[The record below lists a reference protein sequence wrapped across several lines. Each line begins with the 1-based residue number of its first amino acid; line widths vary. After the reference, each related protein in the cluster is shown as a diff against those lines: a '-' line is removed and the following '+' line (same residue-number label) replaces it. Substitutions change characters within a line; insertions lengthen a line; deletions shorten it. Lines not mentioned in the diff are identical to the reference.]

1 MSLSQLAEFGSF
13 ISGVA
18 ILTSL
23 IFLYFQLRQINH
35 QVRQAEKNEKSA
47 IRQGRANRTVRIIL
61 AGTEPSL
68 ADAFTK
74 GTFGDEDILRA
85 VSVNSED
92 TYYQH
97 TEGLLDE
104 TGFAGF
110 VAGMK
115 GSFRYPGFRAQWKSA
130 RRNYGIEFVEF
141 MDKLL
146 AETPLIPAIDVL
158 ARWRADI
165 AADLPIIAMSFG
177 RDIVTD
183 LPIYP
188 AGSPGPSEADA
199 LLARDGRRWRSVHG
213 DDDRNPS

>member
-1 MSLSQLAEFGSF
+1 MSLSQLAEIGSF
-13 ISGVA
+13 VSGVA
-18 ILTSL
+18 ILASL

-35 QVRQAEKNEKSA
+35 QVRQAEKNQKSA
-47 IRQGRANRTVRIIL
+47 IRQGRATRTVRIIL
-61 AGTEPSL
+61 AATEPSL

-74 GTFGDEDILRA
+74 GTFGAEDISSTQLTQFASALRA
-85 VSVNSED
+85 VFVNSED

-97 TEGLLDE
+97 KEGLHDE
-104 TGFAGF
+104 GGFVGF

-146 AETPLIPAIDVL
+146 AETPVIPPTDML

-165 AADLPIIAMSFG
+165 AAEKAK
-177 RDIVTD
+177 
-183 LPIYP
+183 
-188 AGSPGPSEADA
+188 ASP
-199 LLARDGRRWRSVHG
+199 
-213 DDDRNPS
+213 